1 MASATPCSPVIVDLS
16 CIPASTPS
24 ICIPRVFSNI
34 TWMRVKSVFEEL
46 GLGEVDRVDMVKKEN
61 EKGESFKKVFVHFKH
76 WASTPEANQCR
87 QKLISGDQVKIVYDT
102 PWFWKISA
110 SKVERPEHNNTQK
123 HSQHKSGEQRTGQ
136 RPRVDLKGKGASKP
150 KPHQVKAT
158 RQTQSKQ
165 VEKSGNVYALRKQLD
180 AQQREIEELKR
191 LVGAVTGATSSTKST
206 KPNPTH
212 AKKHSTSSQVHKR
225 PSIRFD
231 DSIESNSQTTNGGWG
246 QSISQ
251 DMNEQCE
258 ESGGVTPTYSYE
270 PASPVDMGQSD
281 NTLPYQYQPSSPAWK
296 PTSPVLKPESPKEVS
311 ELKIK
316 IPKDE

>member
-16 CIPASTPS
+16 CIPQSSPS

-46 GLGEVDRVDMVKKEN
+46 GLGEVERVDMVKKEN

-76 WASTPEANQCR
+76 WASTTEANQCR
-87 QKLISGDQVKIVYDT
+87 QKLISGDQVKIIYDT

-110 SKVERPEHNNTQK
+110 SKVERPEHNTTQK
-123 HSQHKSGEQRTGQ
+123 QTQPKSEQRTGQ
-136 RPRVDLKGKGASKP
+136 RPRVDLKGKGASRP

-165 VEKSGNVYALRKQLD
+165 AEKSGNVSALRKQLD

-191 LVGAVTGATSSTKST
+191 LVGAVTGTTTSTT
-206 KPNPTH
+206 KPKSKPVHT
-212 AKKHSTSSQVHKR
+212 KKHSATASSHVRTR
-225 PSIRFD
+225 PTIRFD
-231 DSIESNSQTTNGGWG
+231 DSADTQQTSGQWG
-246 QSISQ
+246 QPTSGQ
-251 DMNEQCE
+251 WGG
-258 ESGGVTPTYSYE
+258 SGGVTPTYSYE
-270 PASPVDMGQSD
+270 PASPVAMGQDD
-281 NTLPYQYQPSSPAWK
+281 NTLPYQYQP
-296 PTSPVLKPESPKEVS
+296 TSPVWKPESPKEVPES
-311 ELKIK
+311 LKIE